1 MSVSMYWY
9 KPPSA
14 RKELGSSYDI
24 KWPIAKR
31 WGQMDGSCHENF
43 MLDESAVPFLEGL
56 LASGH
61 YPDAEKL
68 IEDIRKYGSVEVEYK

>member
-9 KPPSA
+9 KPPSE
-14 RKELGSSYDI
+14 RKELGSTYDM

-31 WGQMDGSCHENF
+31 YGQMDGSCHEDF
-43 MLDESAVPFLEGL
+43 MLDERAIPFLEGL
-56 LASGH
+56 LASGK

-68 IEDIRKYGSVEVEYK
+68 IEDIQKYGSVQVEFK